1 MPHRDKFVDH
11 KTRQANRAQTMFN
24 DSLSPGMP
32 TGDNMYRYASRISDT
47 WLADNADN
55 WTGLNV
61 LFA

>member
-1 MPHRDKFVDH
+1 VINWLAIRKDRPIALKQRSM
-11 KTRQANRAQTMFN
+11 T
-24 DSLSPGMP
+24 LSPGIP

-61 LFA
+61 LLAWG